1 MRRGDN
7 IGIEV
12 MVWQVQ
18 VRLGGSPHSA
28 LVTWELVHE
37 PSTGR
42 WSARDDTLNRASA

>member
-1 MRRGDN
+1 MQRGAN

-18 VRLGGSPHSA
+18 VRLNDNLRSE

-42 WSARDDTLNRASA
+42 WTSREGTLGQVSA